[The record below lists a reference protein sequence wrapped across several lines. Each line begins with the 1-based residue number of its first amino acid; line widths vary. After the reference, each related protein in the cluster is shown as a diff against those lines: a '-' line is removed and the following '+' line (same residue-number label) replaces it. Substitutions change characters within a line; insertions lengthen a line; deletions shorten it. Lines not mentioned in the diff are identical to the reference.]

1 MRTSAWQQ
9 LEAFASW
16 HQQALSTP
24 QGKALWGVDRT
35 IEERLMNQA
44 PLYVLDRQSVD
55 FYAEAVL
62 LGRPRVDLS
71 AQYRADV
78 FYEGNPLIGRS
89 VGKEGDFFH
98 YYARELGKRKPSLL
112 PQCMLYLEAD
122 IGEGTSPDVSSFINL
137 SGDFVADLLPLV
149 LKYRK
154 RSMATVCLLSQLQR
168 VRPWGE
174 PWHIGFMEAREEK
187 PLRLV
192 LLLHHGL
199 SDIPNILKRLG
210 TSAFPKEGWQLL
222 EDIDKNRLFYYMLD
236 LDVFPDGT
244 VGPTIGV
251 ELLIQDV
258 KWPQEQQEFM
268 KTEAYHR
275 FLYEL
280 QSAGLADQRVEGI
293 TPAVA
298 ENTFRENSKV
308 YSRISHFKLR
318 WQDGRALPAKVYVQ
332 IRNELVDEIR
342 I

>member
-9 LEAFASW
+9 LEAFAFW

-78 FYEGNPLIGRS
+78 FYEGNPLSGRS

-98 YYARELGKRKPSLL
+98 YYAKELEKRKPALL
-112 PQCMLYLEAD
+112 LQCVLYLEAD
-122 IGEGTSPDVSSFINL
+122 IGEGTSTDVSSFVNL
-137 SGDFVADLLPLV
+137 SGDFVADLLPLL
-149 LKYRK
+149 LKYRR
-154 RSMATVCLLSQLQR
+154 RSMDIPFLLDQLQR

-199 SDIPNILKRLG
+199 SDIPVILQTLG
-210 TSAFPKEGWQLL
+210 AAPLPQEGWQLL
-222 EDIDKNRLFYYMLD
+222 EDIDQKQLHYYMLD
-236 LDVFPDGT
+236 LDIFPDGT
-244 VGPTIGV
+244 VGHTIGV
-251 ELLIQDV
+251 ELLIKEA
-258 KWPQEQQEFM
+258 KWPWEQQDLMCSENYQTFIQQ
-268 KTEAYHR
+268 
-275 FLYEL
+275 L
-280 QSAGLADQRVEGI
+280 QTAGLADQRIEGI
-293 TPAVA
+293 APAVA
-298 ENTFRENSKV
+298 ENTFRENSVV

>member
-199 SDIPNILKRLG
+199 SDIPVILQTLG
-210 TSAFPKEGWQLL
+210 AAPLPQEGWQLL
-222 EDIDKNRLFYYMLD
+222 EDIDQKQLHYYMLD
-236 LDVFPDGT
+236 LDIFPE
-244 VGPTIGV
+244 I
-251 ELLIQDV
+251 
-258 KWPQEQQEFM
+258 
-268 KTEAYHR
+268 
-275 FLYEL
+275 
-280 QSAGLADQRVEGI
+280 
-293 TPAVA
+293 
-298 ENTFRENSKV
+298 
-308 YSRISHFKLR
+308 
-318 WQDGRALPAKVYVQ
+318 GRAHV
-332 IRNELVDEIR
+332 
-342 I
+342 